1 MTDLDQPGVSKKRDR
16 LPLRE
21 RVFEASVVIPTV
33 LGLAWASSQALSEL
47 TGRQERNLV
56 IWILVTAS
64 VEFIPVPLWRGTIIS
79 MGFPLLMAV
88 AFLYPPAIAGSAA
101 FLAASVSAPLLGCF

>member
-1 MTDLDQPGVSKKRDR
+1 MSAVMTGLEESAGAKARVR

-33 LGLAWASSQALSEL
+33 VALGWASSRVLASLGRSE
-47 TGRQERNLV
+47 TEDLV
-56 IWILVTAS
+56 IWILLIAS
-64 VEFIPVPLWRGTIIS
+64 VELIPVPLWRGTIIS

-88 AFLYPPAIAGSAA
+88 AFLYPPAVAGAA
-101 FLAASVSAPLLGCF
+101 RS